1 MFIKYCNVITV
12 ALYYQTNLTCFT
24 DVRRCDVSCILPSFK
39 GHNYITILLRTSCH
53 FSSARLAKNCKYL
66 FPKRKSFAFPKKA
79 RSRKMQKIWPLYKIK
94 EPQKSISRLPFNSL
108 SRANSAVLF
117 WFYKVNQ
124 LPWRNYLNFSEKSFL
139 IKLLTLKLKFSLL
152 KIISSINYRLW

>member
-12 ALYYQTNLTCFT
+12 VLYYQTKLTCFT
-24 DVRRCDVSCILPSFK
+24 DVRLTLWCFLYSVIFQRTQF
-39 GHNYITILLRTSCH
+39 YIVLRTCCH

-94 EPQKSISRLPFNSL
+94 EPQKSISPLHFNSL

-139 IKLLTLKLKFSLL
+139 IKLLMLKLKFSLL